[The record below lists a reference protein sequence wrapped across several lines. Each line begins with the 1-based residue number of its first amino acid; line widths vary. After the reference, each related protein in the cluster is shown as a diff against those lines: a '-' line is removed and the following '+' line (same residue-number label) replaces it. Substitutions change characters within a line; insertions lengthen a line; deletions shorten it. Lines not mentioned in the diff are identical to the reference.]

1 MKFAVK
7 TSILSKRWRYIWT
20 SLPTLQLNSNE
31 FRNHE
36 YSSSISQQFVEFVDS
51 ALILRD
57 HKSDIEKFH
66 ICWFAHDFITDTL
79 VNHLNTWISVA
90 LNRNVVELS
99 VELFGCF
106 DYRESDDIVIHHF
119 PCNLLFNCSTM
130 TMLELKV
137 NIEILK
143 ETEYELN
150 IEIRKETE
158 DEVVFR
164 KDNYSKITFP
174 KSIDLPCLRVLKL
187 ESLDIDNGNKFLR
200 SNIPPLLEY
209 LSIKGCQISMD
220 NSSNMDW
227 NCIMPKKIKL
237 NVPLLQ
243 TFVCE
248 DYTWREYSMEN
259 ISSLVCGGG
268 KHYLKLPEL
277 EKELYATRVIGFLK
291 EFDVVEL
298 QLSPWILENLFS
310 SNTILNE
317 DLTEHRISFAGNT
330 V

>member
-1 MKFAVK
+1 
-7 TSILSKRWRYIWT
+7 
-20 SLPTLQLNSNE
+20 
-31 FRNHE
+31 
-36 YSSSISQQFVEFVDS
+36 
-51 ALILRD
+51 
-57 HKSDIEKFH
+57 
-66 ICWFAHDFITDTL
+66 
-79 VNHLNTWISVA
+79 
-90 LNRNVVELS
+90 
-99 VELFGCF
+99 
-106 DYRESDDIVIHHF
+106 
-119 PCNLLFNCSTM
+119 M

-143 ETEYELN
+143 ETEYEVN
-150 IEIRKETE
+150 IEIRMETE

-187 ESLDIDNGNKFLR
+187 ESLDIDNGNNLFLR

-209 LSIKGCQISMD
+209 LSIKSCQISMD
-220 NSSNMDW
+220 NRSDMDW

-248 DYTWREYSMEN
+248 DYTWRQYSMEN
-259 ISSLVCGGG
+259 ISSLVCVHIEMLDFSSQGDG
-268 KHYLKLPEL
+268 KHYLKLPEH
-277 EKELYATRVIGFLK
+277 EKELHATYVHATRVIGFLK